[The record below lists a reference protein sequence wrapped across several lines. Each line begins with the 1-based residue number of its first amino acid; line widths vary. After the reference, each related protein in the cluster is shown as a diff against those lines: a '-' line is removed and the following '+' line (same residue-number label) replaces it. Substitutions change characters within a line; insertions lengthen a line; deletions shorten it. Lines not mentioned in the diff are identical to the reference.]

1 MRILAID
8 HGTVRMGVAISDELG
23 LMALPLEFIPA
34 DPLAPMLERIKTL
47 IRDKEVSLV
56 LLGLPRNMDGTYGP
70 AALKVQEF
78 AAVLKDVIP
87 VPIKTWD
94 ERLTSVQ
101 ANKMLRQAGI
111 KGKDQRQR
119 VDALPPQSSFRV
131 TLMPCRCGNRCDPF
145 ADCSNPKWSKLI
157 Y

>member
-119 VDALPPQSSFRV
+119 VDASAAAILLQGYLDAMQMRQQ
-131 TLMPCRCGNRCDPF
+131 M
-145 ADCSNPKWSKLI
+145 
-157 Y
+157 

>member
-34 DPLAPMLERIKTL
+34 EPLAPMLERIKTL
-47 IRDKEVSLV
+47 IREKEVSLV

-119 VDALPPQSSFRV
+119 VDASAAAILLQGYLDAMQMRQQ
-131 TLMPCRCGNRCDPF
+131 M
-145 ADCSNPKWSKLI
+145 
-157 Y
+157 

>member
-23 LMALPLEFIPA
+23 LMALPLEFISA
-34 DPLAPMLERIKTL
+34 EPLAPMLERIKTL
-47 IRDKEVSLV
+47 IREKEVSLV

-119 VDALPPQSSFRV
+119 VDASAAAILLQGYLDAMQMRQQ
-131 TLMPCRCGNRCDPF
+131 M
-145 ADCSNPKWSKLI
+145 
-157 Y
+157 

>member
-34 DPLAPMLERIKTL
+34 EPLAPMLERIKTL

-119 VDALPPQSSFRV
+119 VDASAAAILLQGYLDAMQMRQQ
-131 TLMPCRCGNRCDPF
+131 M
-145 ADCSNPKWSKLI
+145 
-157 Y
+157 